1 LSSEPSLEIA
11 FQVDLTFLFGLI
23 GIVILLFCFA
33 IVSVA
38 TVAFFSLSQKDL
50 DDSIL
55 ENNSKRKII
64 ACLLEKPIKFFA
76 TLLVTNNFINTQW
89 L

>member
-1 LSSEPSLEIA
+1 LGSEPSLEIA
-11 FQVDLTFLFGLI
+11 FQVDLTLLFGLI
-23 GIVILLFCFA
+23 G

-64 ACLLEKPIKFFA
+64 ACLLEKPIKFLA